1 MSEQEMIIEKYIK
14 EGSKY
19 IYPEKMEKWKE
30 WVTTRVEDP
39 LDKGLS
45 IKTSLEIMEK
55 LANGT
60 SLDDTLSEY
69 HNLVE
74 NLSEKEKFDQK
85 DYALSFVGNIMFN
98 FGDVHN
104 GVEFYKKDAIHSWGP
119 QFLDNEK
126 VQQNIERQDEMNKI
140 MAASQKE
147 KVTIENQDAKT
158 AKDDFSTL
166 SRENLIENFI
176 KEGSKYIYPEKMEKW
191 KEWVTTRV
199 EDPLDKGLS
208 IKTSLEIM
216 EKLANGT
223 SLDDTLSEYHNLVE
237 NLSEKEKFDQK
248 DYALSFVGNIMFN
261 FGDVHNG
268 VEFYKKDAIHSW
280 GPQFLDNEKV
290 QQDIERQD
298 EMNKIMAAAHEQDV
312 STAEKDVSYGR
323 GK

>member
-140 MAASQKE
+140 MAA
-147 KVTIENQDAKT
+147 T
-158 AKDDFSTL
+158 
-166 SRENLIENFI
+166 
-176 KEGSKYIYPEKMEKW
+176 
-191 KEWVTTRV
+191 
-199 EDPLDKGLS
+199 
-208 IKTSLEIM
+208 
-216 EKLANGT
+216 
-223 SLDDTLSEYHNLVE
+223 
-237 NLSEKEKFDQK
+237 
-248 DYALSFVGNIMFN
+248 
-261 FGDVHNG
+261 
-268 VEFYKKDAIHSW
+268 
-280 GPQFLDNEKV
+280 
-290 QQDIERQD
+290 
-298 EMNKIMAAAHEQDV
+298 HEQDV

>member
-19 IYPEKMEKWKE
+19 IYPEKMENWKE
-30 WVTTRVEDP
+30 WVTARVKDP

-74 NLSEKEKFDQK
+74 NLSEQEKFAQK

-104 GVEFYKKDAIHSWGP
+104 GVEFYKKNAIHRWGP
-119 QFLDNEK
+119 QFLDNEM
-126 VQQNIERQDEMNKI
+126 VQQDIERQDEMNKI

-166 SRENLIENFI
+166 SREDLIENFI
-176 KEGSKYIYPEKMEKW
+176 KEGSKYIYPEKMENW
-191 KEWVTTRV
+191 KEWVTARV
-199 EDPLDKGLS
+199 KDPLDKGLS

-237 NLSEKEKFDQK
+237 NLSEEERIAQK
-248 DYALSFVGNIMFN
+248 DYALNFVGDIMFN
-261 FGDVHNG
+261 FGDVYNG
-268 VEFYKKDAIHSW
+268 VEFYKKNAIHRW
-280 GPQFLDNEKV
+280 GPQFLDNEMV

-298 EMNKIMAAAHEQDV
+298 EMNEMMADVYGQDV
-312 STAEKDVSYGR
+312 STTEKEVSHGIV
-323 GK
+323 K

>member
-45 IKTSLEIMEK
+45 
-55 LANGT
+55 GT

-140 MAASQKE
+140 MAAMYQLLKKMFHMVE
-147 KVTIENQDAKT
+147 ENNY
-158 AKDDFSTL
+158 L
-166 SRENLIENFI
+166 
-176 KEGSKYIYPEKMEKW
+176 
-191 KEWVTTRV
+191 
-199 EDPLDKGLS
+199 
-208 IKTSLEIM
+208 
-216 EKLANGT
+216 
-223 SLDDTLSEYHNLVE
+223 
-237 NLSEKEKFDQK
+237 
-248 DYALSFVGNIMFN
+248 
-261 FGDVHNG
+261 
-268 VEFYKKDAIHSW
+268 
-280 GPQFLDNEKV
+280 
-290 QQDIERQD
+290 
-298 EMNKIMAAAHEQDV
+298 
-312 STAEKDVSYGR
+312 
-323 GK
+323 